1 MISSEI
7 FNQKL
12 QAGQIHQALALLVH
26 DASELDVTTRMTEDT
41 NSQPS
46 NSEYLRTKINLLTGE
61 IQNEVGKDMV
71 TDRTSYIKLQQLH
84 IDQIVVSHRLVQGY
98 LDRVKAILTVLD
110 RSQSSKED
118 ALPSDPSIARLPPS
132 IDVANGSQKLN
143 SADLVSRLT
152 QAAMLVDRQLGS
164 VPAAGLG
171 SMGSAVSPQAYRE
184 ELAET
189 PDPNPISA
197 EKPQQHPPATNEPP
211 SWTKHQVNL
220 DRSFIDDDIDLSIDE
235 DGSVWEEWVEDEDF
249 MSASAIPPS
258 TIPDRQ
264 QHWGRHHLNPI
275 EVKPTV
281 SRSTTESID
290 SSGHWDKFVPE
301 YIGIST
307 DPQPPLG
314 NSSNSDRLDRL
325 LADLDI

>member
-12 QAGQIHQALALLVH
+12 QAGQIHQALALLVR

-46 NSEYLRTKINLLTGE
+46 SSEYLRTKINLLTGE
-61 IQNEVGKDMV
+61 IQNEVGKDLV
-71 TDRTSYIKLQQLH
+71 TRTSYIKLQQLH

-110 RSQSSKED
+110 RAQLSNED
-118 ALPSDPSIARLPPS
+118 ALPIDRLQPSVN
-132 IDVANGSQKLN
+132 VASGSQRLD
-143 SADLVSRLT
+143 SADLVARLT
-152 QAAMLVDRQLGS
+152 QAAMLVDRQLES
-164 VPAAGLG
+164 VP
-171 SMGSAVSPQAYRE
+171 AVSPQEYRE

-189 PDPNPISA
+189 PDANPISA
-197 EKPQQHPPATNEPP
+197 GEPQQHPPATNEP
-211 SWTKHQVNL
+211 SGWAKHQVNL
-220 DRSFIDDDIDLSIDE
+220 ELSFIDDDIDLSIDE

-307 DPQPPLG
+307 EPQPPLG
-314 NSSNSDRLDRL
+314 NNSNSDRMEWL
-325 LADLDI
+325 LADLDV

>member
-7 FNQKL
+7 FHQKL
-12 QAGQIHQALALLVH
+12 QAGQIHQALALLVR

-41 NSQPS
+41 NSQS
-46 NSEYLRTKINLLTGE
+46 SSSEYLRTKINLLTGE
-61 IQNEVGKDMV
+61 IQHEVGRDLV
-71 TDRTSYIKLQQLH
+71 TRNSYIKLQQLH

-110 RSQSSKED
+110 RSQSSQED
-118 ALPSDPSIARLPPS
+118 ALPSDKSIDRLQPS
-132 IDVANGSQKLN
+132 IDVASGSQRLN
-143 SADLVSRLT
+143 SADLVARLT
-152 QAAMLVDRQLGS
+152 QAAMLVDPQLAS
-164 VPAAGLG
+164 APAG
-171 SMGSAVSPQAYRE
+171 SPQEYRE

-189 PDPNPISA
+189 PDANPISA
-197 EKPQQHPPATNEPP
+197 GEPQQHPPATNEP
-211 SWTKHQVNL
+211 SGWTKHQVNL
-220 DRSFIDDDIDLSIDE
+220 ESSFIDDDIDLSIDE

-264 QHWGRHHLNPI
+264 QHWGRHLNPI

-314 NSSNSDRLDRL
+314 NNSNSERMEWL